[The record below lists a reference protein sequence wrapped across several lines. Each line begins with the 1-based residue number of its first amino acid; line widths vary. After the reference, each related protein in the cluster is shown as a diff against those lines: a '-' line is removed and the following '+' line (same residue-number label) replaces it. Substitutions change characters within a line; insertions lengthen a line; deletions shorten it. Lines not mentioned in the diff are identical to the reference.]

1 MLDNG
6 TQIRNRAKQGQ
17 GRGGRRRAK
26 TNPTFEVPKREA
38 PQEWEPK
45 RAAPMIGNVAS
56 LVMEALQ
63 TLDIKYLKKLQ
74 KYRRI
79 RGLESETSTI
89 PAVAEEKTTMRL
101 GKGR

>member
-6 TQIRNRAKQGQ
+6 TEIRNRAKQGQ

-26 TNPTFEVPKREA
+26 TNPTFEFPKREA

-56 LVMEALQ
+56 NIMEALQ
-63 TLDIKYLKKLQ
+63 ILDIKYLKNFE
-74 KYRRI
+74 KYDP
-79 RGLESETSTI
+79 LTFD
-89 PAVAEEKTTMRL
+89 
-101 GKGR
+101 GKDGDRCE